1 MSTTSKRRTRK
12 SRKATSS
19 ETQTTSSESLIMKK
33 PETITPEIPDNV
45 RTQLQNVTSEIIFA
59 AQEVGFVLA
68 ELECEKRAECPL
80 VEKTKELVRKIRALS
95 KLQWEL
101 AKLRQPESN
110 APDMYA

>member
-1 MSTTSKRRTRK
+1 
-12 SRKATSS
+12 
-19 ETQTTSSESLIMKK
+19 MKK
-33 PETITPEIPDNV
+33 PETISPRTTPEIPDNV

-68 ELECEKRAECPL
+68 ELECKNRAECPL
-80 VEKTKELVRKIRALS
+80 VKMTKELVRKIRALS

-110 APDMYA
+110 ASGMYA